1 MEALKSILI
10 NNLSLV
16 HKEIILNPLSYTER
30 LFISII
36 GILFYYL
43 LCCALKR
50 DWRKKKND
58 KT

>member
-50 DWRKKKND
+50 DWRK
-58 KT
+58 